1 MTDVEMQPAEVSLK
15 YNPKEE
21 EDLYMRMKQLESEL
35 EIL

>member
-1 MTDVEMQPAEVSLK
+1 MTDVEMQPLEVNLK
-15 YNPKEE
+15 HSAKEE